1 MSQAAGK
8 SVGMERLTQV
18 LIAPHV
24 SEKSAVLADSA
35 GQHVFKV
42 QPNATKNEIK
52 NAVEKLF
59 QVKVLSVRTVNVQ
72 GKKKRFG
79 RVMGKRSDWK
89 KAYVRLETGH
99 DIDLT
104 GME

>member
-1 MSQAAGK
+1 MSQT
-8 SVGMERLTQV
+8 VGMERLTQV

-35 GQHVFKV
+35 SQHVFKV
-42 QPNATKNEIK
+42 LPNATKQEIK
-52 NAVEKLF
+52 SAVEQLF
-59 QVKVLSVRTVNVQ
+59 QVKVASVQTVNVQ

-79 RVMGKRSDWK
+79 RTMGKRSDWK
-89 KAYVRLETGH
+89 KAYVRLEDGH

-104 GME
+104 GMES